1 MQRAN
6 VTVDP
11 SEFQSPVPAG
21 YAATPRSIRRRHSV
35 TVDELMHRPEES
47 SGATVPP
54 TGQGVAPPD
63 LLAIFIERTSG
74 APIERY
80 HATSY
85 VVCFLA
91 VLGAT
96 LLYHGNASSGGFE
109 LFTAAGFSSFAAAAA
124 MSIGIR
130 SWLTDCLRETAID
143 IGIPQAEAHEH
154 ARAVMQRLTD
164 PSARRT

>member
-11 SEFQSPVPAG
+11 SQFHSPVPEG
-21 YAATPRSIRRRHSV
+21 YAATPQSMGRRRAV
-35 TVDELMHRPEES
+35 TVDELMQRPEES
-47 SGATVPP
+47 SDVAALP
-54 TGQGVAPPD
+54 TGESDASPD
-63 LLAIFIERTSG
+63 LLEIFIERTSG

-96 LLYHGNASSGGFE
+96 LLYHGASSAGGVE

-124 MSIGIR
+124 MTIGVR
-130 SWLTDCLRETAID
+130 SWLTNCLRETAIE
-143 IGIPQAEAHEH
+143 IGIPQTQANEH

-164 PSARRT
+164 PSARRM